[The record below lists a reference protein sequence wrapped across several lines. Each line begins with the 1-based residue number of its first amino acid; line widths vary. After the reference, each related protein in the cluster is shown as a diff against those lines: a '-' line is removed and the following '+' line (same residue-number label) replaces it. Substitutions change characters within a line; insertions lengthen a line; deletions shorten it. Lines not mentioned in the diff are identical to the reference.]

1 LNILLLC
8 GKLILENFI
17 CSKNKNEVTIISS
30 RESLYLETGWEP
42 LAERQKVAEL
52 NTISE
57 IHNNSVPVYLK
68 KGYPSISPTRMFE
81 SNYNTRSR
89 NYTTPRCRFQLFKK
103 AFVYDTINN
112 ETVLISRPET
122 LHLLIVSR
130 TMQEIFLH
138 Y

>member
-1 LNILLLC
+1 MA
-8 GKLILENFI
+8 K
-17 CSKNKNEVTIISS
+17 
-30 RESLYLETGWEP
+30 
-42 LAERQKVAEL
+42 L

-81 SNYNTRSR
+81 SNYNTRNR
-89 NYTTPRCRFQLFKK
+89 NYTIPRCRFQLFKK
-103 AFVYDTINN
+103 AFIYDTINN
-112 ETVLISRPET
+112 ETVLISQPET

-130 TMQEIFLH
+130 TTQEIFLH